1 MAQLVKMLDYVSR
14 YEQDLSRYT
23 TQFIR
28 LKRSQWERMK
38 RQWDNG
44 VDLASWQIATDEES
58 SAKTSGNES
67 PAEEEVGKKR
77 FSSLSRFLSFRR
89 EEQIAADDAE
99 TSIERDDLQFTPNII
114 QDPRSV
120 QQLRKLYMDQ
130 LFHFQLKWASST
142 LTERSRVD
150 SKFMADKVLHDFL
163 ESLPDSW
170 LLFYYPVLK
179 IKKAPVEL
187 EVVIMTPVECICMTI
202 LEAED
207 GSVLVGSGERFWI
220 KKLGEQES
228 KLLNPTIGL
237 NRMGKIVSSLFS
249 SAEVDFPIRKILLS
263 RESYIDFPGAAH
275 DTQII
280 DRRDYP
286 KWIEQGKKMSTPMK
300 SNQFKAAQVL
310 LDLCQT
316 TAASRLFETEEEHLG
331 AEQHE

>member
-14 YEQDLSRYT
+14 YEHDLSRYT

-44 VDLASWQIATDEES
+44 VDLASWQIAADEES
-58 SAKTSGNES
+58 PAKMPENGS
-67 PAEEEVGKKR
+67 PSQEEVGKKR
-77 FSSLSRFLSFRR
+77 FSSLSRFLPFRK
-89 EEQIAADDAE
+89 EEQIVAYEDGTPEE
-99 TSIERDDLQFTPNII
+99 TDDLNFTPNII

-142 LTERSRVD
+142 LTERSRID
-150 SKFMADKVLHDFL
+150 SKFMRDKVLHDFL
-163 ESLPDSW
+163 ESLPDSY

-187 EVVIMTPVECICMTI
+187 EVILMTPVECICMTI
-202 LEAED
+202 LEAEE
-207 GSVLVGSGERFWI
+207 GSVLVGSGERFWT

-237 NRMGKIVSSLFS
+237 NRMGKIVSSLFV

-263 RESYIDFPGAAH
+263 RESYIDFPGVAH
-275 DTQII
+275 DIQII

-286 KWIEQGKKMSTPMK
+286 KWLEKGKKMSTPMK
-300 SNQFKAAQVL
+300 SNQFKASQIL

-316 TAASRLFETEEEHLG
+316 TAASRLFETEEEHQETG
-331 AEQHE
+331 QE

>member
-14 YEQDLSRYT
+14 YEHDLSRYT

-44 VDLASWQIATDEES
+44 VDLASWQIAADEELP
-58 SAKTSGNES
+58 AKIPENES
-67 PAEEEVGKKR
+67 LSEEEVGKKR
-77 FSSLSRFLSFRR
+77 FSSLSRFLPFRK
-89 EEQIAADDAE
+89 EEQIVAYNDE
-99 TSIERDDLQFTPNII
+99 TTKEPDDLQFTPNII
-114 QDPRSV
+114 QDPRSI
-120 QQLRKLYMDQ
+120 QNLRKLYIEQ

-142 LTERSRVD
+142 LTERSRID
-150 SKFMADKVLHDFL
+150 SKFMRDKLLHEFL
-163 ESLPDSW
+163 EILPDSY

-187 EVVIMTPVECICMTI
+187 EVILMTPVECICMTI
-202 LEAED
+202 LQAEE
-207 GSVLVGSGERFWI
+207 GSVLVGSGERFWT

-228 KLLNPTIGL
+228 KLLNPSIGL
-237 NRMGKIVSSLFS
+237 NRMGKIVSSLFA

-263 RESYIDFPGAAH
+263 RESYIDYPGVAH
-275 DTQII
+275 DIQII

-286 KWIEQGKKMSTPMK
+286 KWLEKVKKLSTPMK
-300 SNQFKAAQVL
+300 SKQFKAAQVL

-316 TAASRLFETEEEHLG
+316 TAASRLFETEEEQLEV
-331 AEQHE
+331 EQE